1 MEYTMLAVVPAR
13 GGSQGVIRK
22 NLRNLNGLPL
32 IAHTIK
38 ALREVTPALRIVV
51 SSDDEEI
58 LGWAESFGVE
68 TIMRGP
74 ELSGPEVPV
83 AHVAVDVVE
92 KTSWTGLVG
101 IFQPTS
107 PLRTALSISKAI
119 HQLSLSGGQSL
130 GSVRRQR
137 HLHWIDQEGDI
148 GNAQPLFEDRV
159 NRQYAHQ
166 PVLVETGSIQ
176 LIYSDV
182 LLKSKTTV
190 SENHILYEDIDS
202 ESLDID
208 TVEDLYIARLRLNRG
223 LVVFR
228 ITANSTVG
236 TGHMHHCLQLAEQLD
251 NHEILFLLKECDDF
265 AEQTLKR
272 VGWKYKI
279 ENDFLSD
286 LKSVTG
292 FSNRVLINDVLDT
305 QVTDVLLAKQENFS
319 VVNIEDLGPGAT
331 YADVVINALYSEEL
345 TKSTMIGKLYS
356 GAKFATLR
364 TEFLG
369 LEAIKIQEIASRILI
384 TFGGTDPNQLTR
396 RVVESLSD
404 NPELSLTVILGSGVG
419 EVNLPSHVTIRRN
432 IRNIATEMRKSDLLI
447 TAAGRTIYEAA
458 ILGLPTIAIAQ
469 SAREATHS
477 HLGIENGVLFLGI
490 GPLVS
495 NSAIKDTTLRV
506 IENKELRGELSS
518 RLRKS
523 IDENGVTRIT
533 RIIEELIGNQI

>member
-1 MEYTMLAVVPAR
+1 MKYAMLAVVPAR

-38 ALREVTPALRIVV
+38 ALREVSPALRIIV

-68 TIMRGP
+68 TILRAA

-83 AHVAVDVVE
+83 ALVAADVVE

-107 PLRTALSISKAI
+107 PLRTAASISKAI
-119 HQLSLSGGQSL
+119 DQLSLNSGQSL

-137 HLHWIDQEGDI
+137 HLHWLDQEDDI
-148 GNAQPLFEDRV
+148 TTAKPLYKDRV
-159 NRQYAHQ
+159 NRQFAHQ

-182 LLKSKTTV
+182 LLKTKNTV
-190 SENHILYEDIDS
+190 SDHHVLYEDAD
-202 ESLDID
+202 EETLDID
-208 TVEDLYIARLRLNRG
+208 TVEDLYIAKLRLSKG
-223 LVVFR
+223 LVIFR

-236 TGHMHHCLQLAEQLD
+236 TGHLHHCLQLAEQLD
-251 NHEILFLLKECDDF
+251 KNEILFLLKDCDEF
-265 AEQTLKR
+265 AIQLLQR
-272 VGWKYKI
+272 IGWKYRI
-279 ENDFLSD
+279 ETDFIVD
-286 LKSVTG
+286 INSVSG
-292 FSNRVLINDVLDT
+292 VSKKVLINDVLDS
-305 QVTDVLLAKQENFS
+305 QVSDVLLAKQQNFS
-319 VVNIEDLGPGAT
+319 VVNIEDLGPGAL
-331 YADVVINALYSEEL
+331 YADVVINALYSDEL
-345 TKSTMIGKLYS
+345 TKSTMVGKLYS
-356 GAKFATLR
+356 GSKYATLR

-369 LEAIKIQEIASRILI
+369 LEAIQIQEFASRILI
-384 TFGGTDPNQLTR
+384 TFGGTDPNQLTQ
-396 RVVESLSD
+396 RVVESLRE
-404 NPELSLTVILGSGVG
+404 NPELSLTVVLGSGVG
-419 EVNLPSHVTIRRN
+419 EVNLPSHVTVRRN

-458 ILGLPTIAIAQ
+458 MLGLPTIAIAQ
-469 SAREATHS
+469 SAREASHS

-495 NSAIKDTTLRV
+495 NSTIRDTTLRV
-506 IENKELRGELSS
+506 IENKELRSELSS
-518 RLRKS
+518 RLRNS
-523 IDENGVTRIT
+523 IDENGVIRIT
-533 RIIEELIGNQI
+533 RIIEELMGN